1 VMQRIFSCSMG
12 WRLAA
17 VVVVCATTG
26 RSLAVDQT
34 SLAIGDDAA
43 IARAFGSG
51 AHAFFGADYQRAY
64 DDLTQAIAAGTKDP
78 RAFYFRGLAARRM
91 GRVDEAEA
99 DFSSAARI
107 EADALGDWPV
117 SRTLERIQGD
127 DRLAIERHRVRSRI
141 EVLQSRKDAA
151 ARRYSQIE
159 SVQDT
164 YLRRRR
170 PEGFN
175 QDNTSAFGTP
185 EAAPAEQL
193 PPGRPVEA
201 APDAPA
207 DDGRGVDTRG
217 PGPQPEAPMAERE
230 PAADAVESSP
240 AFEAEPVPA
249 PAPGNSPPAA
259 DAPGDTIFE

>member
-1 VMQRIFSCSMG
+1 MQRIFSSWMG
-12 WRLAA
+12 SRLAA
-17 VVVVCATTG
+17 VLVACATSG
-26 RSLAVDQT
+26 PSLAMDQP
-34 SLAIGDDAA
+34 SLPLGDDAA

-51 AHAFFGADYQRAY
+51 AHAFFGGDYQRAY

-99 DFSSAARI
+99 DFSSAARL

-170 PEGFN
+170 PEGVN
-175 QDNTSAFGTP
+175 QDNSSAFGTP
-185 EAAPAEQL
+185 EPAAAEQL

-201 APDAPA
+201 APEVPA
-207 DDGRGVDTRG
+207 QEEGGVG
-217 PGPQPEAPMAERE
+217 VQPEAPMAERE
-230 PAADAVESSP
+230 PAAEAVQSPP
-240 AFEAEPVPA
+240 AFEAEP
-249 PAPGNSPPAA
+249 APGNAPPAA

>member
-1 VMQRIFSCSMG
+1 MQRIFSTRMG

-17 VVVVCATTG
+17 VVAACMTSG
-26 RSLAVDQT
+26 QSLAVGQT
-34 SLAIGDDAA
+34 SLPLGDDAA
-43 IARAFGSG
+43 ITRAFGSG
-51 AHAFFGADYQRAY
+51 AHAFFGGDYQRAY
-64 DDLTQAIAAGTKDP
+64 DDLTQAIAAGSKDP

-91 GRVDEAEA
+91 GRIDEAEA
-99 DFSSAARI
+99 DFASAARI

-141 EVLQSRKDAA
+141 EVLQARKDAA

-170 PEGFN
+170 PEGVT
-175 QDNTSAFGTP
+175 QDNTAAFGTP
-185 EAAPAEQL
+185 EAAPAEPI

-201 APDAPA
+201 I
-207 DDGRGVDTRG
+207 
-217 PGPQPEAPMAERE
+217 PEERSEETMAERE
-230 PAADAVESSP
+230 PVVEPVESSP
-240 AFEAEPVPA
+240 VFEPEPEPVPA
-249 PAPGNSPPAA
+249 PAPGNAPPPA
-259 DAPGDTIFE
+259 DAPGDAIFE